1 VLCPLTRP
9 LPDTPPSLSPDP
21 SLTFPLPP
29 TASNSE
35 AEPAADKVDP
45 SAEEDLNLPGFKTT
59 ENDSSQQVSATPED
73 EPKESSQS
81 ENFSK
86 IAQIPIEH
94 FGLPLKVFTG
104 GNLCHPYVSLSYLD
118 NLTQPSVH
126 GYMIGATNV
135 LFVQKKGL
143 ADVVIEIDK
152 DRFDVQDPESKIR
165 N

>member
-1 VLCPLTRP
+1 MQVLLYQSPVVDLSSFLLTLLSLHP
-9 LPDTPPSLSPDP
+9 GMLENGLDEASCVVPTDTPPSLSPDP

-94 FGLPLKVFTG
+94 FGLPLKVRNGLTSQKF
-104 GNLCHPYVSLSYLD
+104 LKVS
-118 NLTQPSVH
+118 
-126 GYMIGATNV
+126 
-135 LFVQKKGL
+135 
-143 ADVVIEIDK
+143 
-152 DRFDVQDPESKIR
+152 
-165 N
+165 

>member
-1 VLCPLTRP
+1 MPEPEPAAPVEEEPAAKAEP
-9 LPDTPPSLSPDP
+9 EPVAKP
-21 SLTFPLPP
+21 
-29 TASNSE
+29 E

-94 FGLPLKVFTG
+94 FGLPLKVRNGLTSQKF
-104 GNLCHPYVSLSYLD
+104 LKVS
-118 NLTQPSVH
+118 
-126 GYMIGATNV
+126 
-135 LFVQKKGL
+135 
-143 ADVVIEIDK
+143 
-152 DRFDVQDPESKIR
+152 
-165 N
+165 